1 MIHRF
6 IAIFVAASVLAIPL
20 SRAQDQAALAVS
32 TAPADAWLDT
42 LTLELAAHF
51 RTDGDLALEWARPRP
66 VAPADAP
73 LSVVEYPS
81 ALASQMLVRVRLTPA
96 DQPAVEAALFVR
108 AQLWRDGWTPR
119 EPSARGETV
128 RAESLDLKRFDV
140 LRDRDGVPAD
150 PALDLVFARSLPA
163 GRLLTWRD
171 VTRRPLVR
179 RGELIEVAASDGPL
193 TVTLRAVAMA
203 DAGRGELVRV
213 RNPESK
219 KEFTAQVI
227 AESRALVRF

>member
-1 MIHRF
+1 ML
-6 IAIFVAASVLAIPL
+6 AISLARAQAQAAPAAS
-20 SRAQDQAALAVS
+20 
-32 TAPADAWLDT
+32 TDAWLDT
-42 LTLELAAHF
+42 LTHEIAAHF
-51 RTDGDLALEWARPRP
+51 RADGDLALDWARPRP
-66 VAPADAP
+66 AAPADAP
-73 LSVVEYPS
+73 LTIVEFPA
-81 ALASQMLVRVRLTPA
+81 ALAPQMLVRVRLAPA
-96 DQPAVEAALFVR
+96 DQPVVETAVFIR

-119 EPSARGETV
+119 EPSVRGATV
-128 RAESLDLKRFDV
+128 RAPSLDLKRFDA

-150 PALDLVFARSLPA
+150 PGLDLVFARAIPA

-171 VTRRPLVR
+171 VVRRPLVR

-193 TVTLRAVAMA
+193 TVTLRAVAME

-213 RNPESK
+213 RNPESR